1 MNPELFTVFITTCD
15 ILRYCSGEMT
25 ELKRRAKKFIMLY
38 GVGGVGW
45 ITHLVPSLKV
55 KSVCEGP
62 GPGPDVKEH
71 GFIHN
76 ERSETK

>member
-1 MNPELFTVFITTCD
+1 M
-15 ILRYCSGEMT
+15 GW
-25 ELKRRAKKFIMLY
+25 
-38 GVGGVGW
+38 GGVGW

-62 GPGPDVKEH
+62 GPGPGPGPDVKEH

>member
-1 MNPELFTVFITTCD
+1 
-15 ILRYCSGEMT
+15 MT
-25 ELKRRAKKFIMLY
+25 ELKRRAKKLIMLF